1 MIQFLKKS
9 SLVIAILCWN
19 LFFVNAQDIIVLK
32 NGDIISAKVREI
44 DDSTITYHKFTNMNG
59 PLYKIN
65 INKVLSINYENG
77 EKDMFNTHLSDP
89 SHEEATSLNGEVPVA
104 VSNDNL
110 TIISKYSKLYTP
122 FKNMK
127 YKSKSA
133 WTILAQFH
141 PSPNSVLSNEDIEI
155 SFKMP
160 HTCLY
165 EIWIRNKTD
174 KPIYIDLGNTF
185 RVDSDNL
192 YRRYYNQSETISVSS
207 GNTNGG
213 AVNLGALTSSL
224 GVGGIVGE
232 IASGISVGGG
242 NSYSTTTTYSNER
255 IVVVPPLG
263 SAPLCSWKAHPSLNT
278 WISYGENFGL
288 INEVDVSMPE
298 TNKCFIKYGCVNIGE
313 SKIFQYEDSPLK
325 KNYSIRY
332 SEDESF
338 NKYSTIQFGLY
349 IAKIIGT
356 ELKSQAIYECQT
368 SWQFYNSNL
377 LGTYI
382 LFR

>member
-232 IASGISVGGG
+232 IAS
-242 NSYSTTTTYSNER
+242 
-255 IVVVPPLG
+255 
-263 SAPLCSWKAHPSLNT
+263 
-278 WISYGENFGL
+278 
-288 INEVDVSMPE
+288 
-298 TNKCFIKYGCVNIGE
+298 
-313 SKIFQYEDSPLK
+313 
-325 KNYSIRY
+325 
-332 SEDESF
+332 
-338 NKYSTIQFGLY
+338 
-349 IAKIIGT
+349 
-356 ELKSQAIYECQT
+356 
-368 SWQFYNSNL
+368 
-377 LGTYI
+377 
-382 LFR
+382 